1 MAETEDV
8 LKVTGCLSGAVPPFG
23 SVFKV
28 PTVVD
33 NSLIQQG
40 DTINF
45 NAGMRTRSV
54 QMKTQDYIDLEKP
67 LVVSDFTE
75 E

>member
-1 MAETEDV
+1 M
-8 LKVTGCLSGAVPPFG
+8 PPFG

>member
-1 MAETEDV
+1 M
-8 LKVTGCLSGAVPPFG
+8 LKITGCLSGAVPPFG

-28 PTVVD
+28 PTVID
-33 NSLIQQG
+33 SSLIAQG

-45 NAGMRTRSV
+45 NAGLRTKSV
-54 QMKTQDYIDLEKP
+54 QMKTKDYIEIENP
-67 LVVSDFTE
+67 LVVSEFTE